1 MPAPALALPLLVSFA
16 EAAGITISAIATAAG
31 IDKLSDKVEE
41 YIEDNPEQSQKI
53 LAMIMPTQGI
63 ASVLKNKSDDGEE
76 VSETEIEVAVEEK
89 PKLTGKEKGMRIKEA
104 IRRARGEKG
113 LPARGNYSSPDAEG
127 PAVDIRGSVIREVED
142 MGIAD
147 KDLKDNY
154 DPNKKKFNYK
164 RFLKMNQTMVKK

>member
-1 MPAPALALPLLVSFA
+1 MILAAPLLIPFA

-41 YIEDNPEQSQKI
+41 YIEDNPENAQKI
-53 LAMIMPTQGI
+53 FAMIMPEQGLANI
-63 ASVLKNKSDDGEE
+63 LKNESSEGDEEMSEEELGE
-76 VSETEIEVAVEEK
+76 IEK
-89 PKLTGKEKGMRIKEA
+89 PKLTGKEKSEKIKAA

-142 MGIAD
+142 MEIAD

-154 DPNKKKFNYK
+154 DPNKKKFT
-164 RFLKMNQTMVKK
+164 LKYVKVVVLRW